1 MGERGNLPHLYYI
14 LCKPELLGEEFKTVA
29 CYATGALLLIE
40 LKRGKERTN
49 TSNYRMQLGATT
61 SCTKRM
67 TEAAKGIGHRD
78 IKGATK
84 DCFLFESWR
93 SSKKLSEAAMGA
105 RIEIISTVK
114 TNKKDSARVPLRIQK
129 SVGLEVVISC

>member
-1 MGERGNLPHLYYI
+1 MQA
-14 LCKPELLGEEFKTVA
+14 ELLGEEFKTVA

-49 TSNYRMQLGATT
+49 NSNYRMQLGATT

-93 SSKKLSEAAMGA
+93 SSKKLAEAAMGA

-114 TNKKDSARVPLRIQK
+114 TNKKDSARRKLRILQRI
-129 SVGLEVVISC
+129 GREVFTSC